1 MSSARRLHHVLE
13 LQEGLVGGLS
23 IALRHL
29 GHHVRANVA
38 AQVELGDSVVDIHG
52 LGLPSRCHHVADGSV
67 VSQDSCLQG
76 RRVHCCPHLQHA
88 VDGLEH
94 RCRGLSGHL
103 GIDIRSPVD
112 LLEEGIGSLRELLGC
127 IINLVCISRCC
138 TKHASSSCSCAHGHS
153 AASWGRHE
161 CILQL
166 ADCSNCCCSN
176 EHLAC
181 LGHSACRW
189 EL

>member
-1 MSSARRLHHVLE
+1 MGSERRLHHVLE

-29 GHHVRANVA
+29 GHHVGANIA
-38 AQVELGDSVVDIHG
+38 AQVEV
-52 LGLPSRCHHVADGSV
+52 HVADGSA

-76 RRVHCCPHLQHA
+76 RRVHGCPHLQHA
-88 VDGLEH
+88 VNGLEH
-94 RCRGLSGHL
+94 SCRGLSGHL

-138 TKHASSSCSCAHGHS
+138 TKHGSSSCSCAHGHG
-153 AASWGRHE
+153 AASWGRHK

-181 LGHSACRW
+181 LGHSAWCRW
-189 EL
+189 DLTGSRKVG